1 MCLFS
6 DWQMSEGGGGGGGGG
21 GRRVVISVAEE
32 RRMEL
37 LVDAN
42 LLTSD
47 LLDWVA
53 AQLNLKEKEFF
64 SLAFVDDT

>member
-1 MCLFS
+1 MN
-6 DWQMSEGGGGGGGGG
+6 EGGGGGGGGG
-21 GRRVVISVAEE
+21 MRVVISVAEE

-37 LVDAN
+37 LVGAD

-53 AQLNLKEKEFF
+53 SQLELKEKEFF
-64 SLAFVDDT
+64 SLAFIDDT